1 MSLAERISNLDTF
14 LAYSVA
20 LEEEAAERHDDLA
33 DMMDVHNNPEV
44 AETFRKLAHYSRLHA
59 QEIRDH
65 SKGYKLPVIAPWD
78 FGWENME
85 GPETAD
91 ISDMNYL
98 MSNRQAL
105 KIAMG
110 NEQRAHDF
118 YFQISKESPD
128 PEVSGP
134 CRRVCRR
141 GKRAPGV
148 AGKVAG
154 TLPGIRGGNC
164 LRSGSGAYARVKLS
178 RPFS

>member
-1 MSLAERISNLDTF
+1 MSLAKKMHDLDTF

-20 LEEEAAERHDDLA
+20 LEEEAAERHDELA

-59 QEIRDH
+59 GEIRDH
-65 SKGYKLPVIAPWD
+65 SEGYSLPRIAPWD

-91 ISDMNYL
+91 IGEMNYL
-98 MSNRQAL
+98 MTTYQAL

-118 YFQISKESPD
+118 YFDISRNSPNEAVRALAGEFADEEKEHLELLEKWLENCPD
-128 PEVSGP
+128 PEGE
-134 CRRVCRR
+134 
-141 GKRAPGV
+141 
-148 AGKVAG
+148 
-154 TLPGIRGGNC
+154 T
-164 LRSGSGAYARVKLS
+164 
-178 RPFS
+178 PFDPDPPHMPE

>member
-1 MSLAERISNLDTF
+1 MSLAEKISNLQTF

-59 QEIRDH
+59 QEIRDQ
-65 SKGYKLPVIAPWD
+65 SKGHKLPVIAPWD

-128 PEVSGP
+128 PA
-134 CRRVCRR
+134 VC
-141 GKRAPGV
+141 AL
-148 AGKVAG
+148 AEE
-154 TLPGIRGGNC
+154 
-164 LRSGSGAYARVKLS
+164 
-178 RPFS
+178 FSEEEKEHLGLLEKWLEQYPESEEELAFDPDPAHMPE